1 MTTIKELKEDLEQ
14 NFKSEDEVV
23 WTTIIDYSEFAEN
36 LKEEYGVTLPLDVWK
51 EAVDYAPTGDD
62 IMGIYGV
69 ILDEIT
75 ARLKK
80 RGIELLELEA

>member
-36 LKEEYGVTLPLDVWK
+36 LKEEYGITLPLDVWK
-51 EAVDYAPTGDD
+51 ESVDNAPTGDD

-80 RGIELLELEA
+80 RGIELIEVEA

>member
-1 MTTIKELKEDLEQ
+1 MTTIKELKEDLEE

-80 RGIELLELEA
+80 RGIELIEVEA

>member
-1 MTTIKELKEDLEQ
+1 MPTIKELKEDLEQ

-80 RGIELLELEA
+80 RGIELIELEA

>member
-1 MTTIKELKEDLEQ
+1 MTTVKELIEDLQ
-14 NFKSEDEVV
+14 TNFKSEDEVV
-23 WTTIIDYSEFAEN
+23 WATIIDYSEFAEN

-51 EAVDYAPTGDD
+51 EAVHYAPTGDD
-62 IMGIYGV
+62 IMGIQGV

-80 RGIELLELEA
+80 RGIELIELEA

>member
-80 RGIELLELEA
+80 RGIELVELEA

>member
-1 MTTIKELKEDLEQ
+1 M
-14 NFKSEDEVV
+14 V
-23 WTTIIDYSEFAEN
+23 WATFIDYSEFAEN

-51 EAVDYAPTGDD
+51 EAVDNAPTGDD

-69 ILDEIT
+69 ISDEIT

-80 RGIELLELEA
+80 RGIELKELEA

>member
-80 RGIELLELEA
+80 RGIELVEVEA

>member
-1 MTTIKELKEDLEQ
+1 MTTVKELIEDLQ
-14 NFKSEDEVV
+14 TNFKSEDEVV
-23 WTTIIDYSEFAEN
+23 WATFIDYSEFAEN

-80 RGIELLELEA
+80 RGIELKELEA

>member
-36 LKEEYGVTLPLDVWK
+36 LKEEYGITLPLDVWK
-51 EAVDYAPTGDD
+51 ESVDNAPTGDD

-80 RGIELLELEA
+80 RGIELVELEA

>member
-80 RGIELLELEA
+80 RGIELKELEA

>member
-1 MTTIKELKEDLEQ
+1 MTTVKELIEDLQ
-14 NFKSEDEVV
+14 TNFKSEDEVV
-23 WTTIIDYSEFAEN
+23 WATIIDYSEFAEN

-51 EAVDYAPTGDD
+51 EAVDNAPTGDD

-80 RGIELLELEA
+80 RGIELVELEA

>member
-1 MTTIKELKEDLEQ
+1 MTTVKELIEDLQ
-14 NFKSEDEVV
+14 TNFKDEDEVV
-23 WTTIIDYSEFAEN
+23 WVTIIDYSEFAEN

-62 IMGIYGV
+62 IMGIQGV
-69 ILDEIT
+69 IQDEIT

-80 RGIELLELEA
+80 RGIELKELEA

>member
-1 MTTIKELKEDLEQ
+1 MPTIKELKEDLEQ

-80 RGIELLELEA
+80 RGIELIEVEA